1 MMRRL
6 RLCCEG
12 ADIYIDNEPKEER
25 TEQYHKSKDASVFPA
40 KRKNVKKM
48 ACKCFVNCIFG
59 KCKQLLEGNKRC
71 KWPVTRN

>member
-12 ADIYIDNEPKEER
+12 ADIYLENEPKEER
-25 TEQYHKSKDASVFPA
+25 SEQYHKSKDASVFPA

-59 KCKQLLEGNKRC
+59 KCKCMKTNTNTISPHQN
-71 KWPVTRN
+71 